1 MKTNLL
7 DYELPSELIAQHP
20 VNVRSESRLLVMER
34 ATGRLIDSRFR
45 RLSDFL
51 RAGDCLVL
59 NDTKVLPAR
68 FFARR
73 RTGGRLEGLFLSAT
87 ATAGVW
93 KVMLKGARK
102 LKPDETIILEDKEQR
117 DFCTAKVLE
126 KRPDGVCLLRV
137 DSEGCARHTD
147 DKTDTLATVCG
158 AHPTW
163 LDQIGFPPLPPYIR
177 RDHDLTLAESDRRR
191 YQTVYARRPG
201 AVAAPTA
208 GLHFTDELL
217 RQLRE
222 AGVHVAYVTLH
233 VGAGTFKP
241 ITTQTVQE
249 HQIHREWYRLDEE
262 NAAAISAARAES
274 GRIVAVGTTV
284 ARVLETVADVQQVGW
299 ASAHADGLA
308 ADAQRQHG
316 LKGTPNAN
324 YRVWEPRPIL
334 RPAEGTTDLFITP
347 GYRFKVVEAMIT
359 NFHLPRSTLLALVA
373 AFAGLEQTLAAYRH
387 AIEQRY
393 RFYSYGDAMLI
404 V

>member
-1 MKTNLL
+1 MKTSQL

-20 VNVRSESRLLVMER
+20 ANVRSESRLLVMER
-34 ATGRLIDSRFR
+34 ATGRLIDSQFR

-51 RAGDCLVL
+51 RAGDCLVF

-68 FFARR
+68 FFAHR
-73 RTGGRLEGLFLSAT
+73 RTGGRLEGLFLNTT

-93 KVMLKGARK
+93 EVMLKGARK
-102 LKPDETIILEDKEQR
+102 LKPDETIILEDGQQR
-117 DFCTAKVLE
+117 DFCTAEVLE
-126 KRPDGVCLLRV
+126 KRPEGVCLLKV
-137 DSEGCARHTD
+137 ENEADPE
-147 DKTDTLATVCG
+147 TV
-158 AHPTW
+158 
-163 LDQIGFPPLPPYIR
+163 LDEIGFPPLPPYIR
-177 RDHDLTLAESDRRR
+177 RDHDLTLAECDRRR

-217 RQLRE
+217 HQLQE
-222 AGVHVAYVTLH
+222 AGVHLAYVTLH

-241 ITTQTVQE
+241 IATETMQE
-249 HQIHREWYRLDEE
+249 HQIHREWYRLDED
-262 NAAAISAARAES
+262 NAAAINAARAES

-284 ARVLETVADVQQVGW
+284 TRVLETVADVQQVGW

-347 GYRFKVVEAMIT
+347 GYRFKVVEAMVT

-373 AFAGLEQTLAAYRH
+373 AFAGLEPTLAAYRH

-404 V
+404 L